1 MIIEI
6 PNAVGVAEITQITD
20 AVRPFSSLSST
31 TAFYRDGKTVHI
43 SKTPELKEVDSYLH
57 SLFSKIQKN
66 VVQHRYEP
74 KFVSGDSGYEY
85 HFYGA
90 GETCK
95 YHGDGEF
102 STGDQETYIR
112 YASVVLHL
120 NTVKEG
126 GELVF
131 PNQNKKIKTE
141 AGKIVIFPPYWMFGH
156 YTTPSEEPREVVVT
170 WFIYDGIKAVRS

>member
-6 PNAVGVAEITQITD
+6 PNAIGFAEINRIKD
-20 AVRPFSSLSST
+20 AVQPFVSKAPT

-43 SKTPELKEVDSYLH
+43 SKISELKEIDIYLH
-57 SLFSKIQKN
+57 SLFFEVQKS

-74 KFVSGDSGYEY
+74 KFLSGDSGYEY
-85 HFYGA
+85 HMYSP

-102 STGDQETYIR
+102 STGDQETHIR

-120 NTVKEG
+120 NTIEEG

-131 PNQNKKIKTE
+131 PNQSKTVKTE

-170 WFIYDGIKAVRS
+170 WFVYTGIKAVRT